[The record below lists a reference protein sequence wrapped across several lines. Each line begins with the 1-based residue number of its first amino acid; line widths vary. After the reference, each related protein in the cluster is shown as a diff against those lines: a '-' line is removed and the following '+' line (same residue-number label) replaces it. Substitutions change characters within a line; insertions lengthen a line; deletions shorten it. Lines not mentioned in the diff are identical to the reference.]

1 MDNTTFLASLKRALE
16 GWVLTLIDKW
26 VRNPQGLNPWHRHGT
41 IASVVGGVATVRFDG
56 EDTASTRLYPTNAAY
71 LPVVGDRVY
80 LVRSG
85 NTWLIA
91 FKVISS

>member
-16 GWVLTLIDKW
+16 EWVLTLIDRR

-56 EDTASTRLYPTNAAY
+56 DTAASTRLYPCNAGY
-71 LPVVGDRVY
+71 SPVVNDRVY

-91 FKVISS
+91 FKVVSS